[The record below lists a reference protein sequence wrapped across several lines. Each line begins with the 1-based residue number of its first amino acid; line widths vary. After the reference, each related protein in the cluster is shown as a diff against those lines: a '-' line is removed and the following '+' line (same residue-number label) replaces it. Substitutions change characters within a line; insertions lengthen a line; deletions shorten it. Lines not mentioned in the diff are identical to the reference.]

1 MDESDEP
8 QAARLRR
15 HHLPEVGKDEAVDNC
30 LRAVGHPGEHRRVRL
45 WTPSGEFDNPNDPA
59 PRAQTPD
66 NVTVEQISAGK
77 LIERAGD
84 DEDEF
89 SAKLSFAGGV
99 GRSRS
104 KRWER
109 GHPSGAS

>member
-1 MDESDEP
+1 
-8 QAARLRR
+8 
-15 HHLPEVGKDEAVDNC
+15 
-30 LRAVGHPGEHRRVRL
+30 
-45 WTPSGEFDNPNDPA
+45 
-59 PRAQTPD
+59 
-66 NVTVEQISAGK
+66 VTVEQISAGK

-89 SAKLSFAGGV
+89 SAKLSFVGDV

>member
-15 HHLPEVGKDEAVDNC
+15 HHLPEVGKDEAVANC

-77 LIERAGD
+77 LIEPAGD
-84 DEDEF
+84 DEL
-89 SAKLSFAGGV
+89 SAKRSFV
-99 GRSRS
+99 RRLRRSRS
-104 KRWER
+104 KRGEL
-109 GHPSGAS
+109 GHPSGG

>member
-1 MDESDEP
+1 
-8 QAARLRR
+8 
-15 HHLPEVGKDEAVDNC
+15 
-30 LRAVGHPGEHRRVRL
+30 
-45 WTPSGEFDNPNDPA
+45 
-59 PRAQTPD
+59 
-66 NVTVEQISAGK
+66 VTVEQISTGK
-77 LIERAGD
+77 LIERTGD

-89 SAKLSFAGGV
+89 SAKLSFVGGV